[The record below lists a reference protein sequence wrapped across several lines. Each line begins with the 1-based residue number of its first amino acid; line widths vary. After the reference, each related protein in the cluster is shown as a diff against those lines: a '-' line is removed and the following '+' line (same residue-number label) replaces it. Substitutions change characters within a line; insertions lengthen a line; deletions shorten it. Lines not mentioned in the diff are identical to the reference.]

1 MDFGLG
7 ILTFG
12 TLASV
17 ALISYINRRQT
28 ENLRRQGYRSAL
40 ATGQRERVVTAD

>member
-17 ALISYINRRQT
+17 VIMSYINRQQT
-28 ENLRRQGYRSAL
+28 EELRRQGYRSAL
-40 ATGQRERVVTAD
+40 ATGRRQRIVPAE